1 MELPPARRAP
11 GPHDRD
17 VRHEPPDGPR
27 RAARLLRDAEPH
39 RPHRPGEDRRGHP
52 VRAPGLHPGGRRRPG
67 PSRGDQRRAPDPL
80 LRGVLALGVPRG
92 RRLQRAAG
100 TAGRGPQ
107 PGRFA
112 RVTRRSA
119 IYRGTVRHRRT
130 TPIAHAFTYDVG
142 MLWIDLEEADELF
155 AHAPLWSARRPRTP
169 GGVSRADLLGDPAVP
184 LDVAVRDLVQERL
197 GTRPT
202 GRIGVLTTPR
212 TFGRAFNPVSFY
224 LCFSP
229 KDDDAPVA
237 IVADVENTPWNE
249 RHAYVA
255 ACDPDARVQDL
266 AFEKVFH
273 VSPLMGM
280 AQRYR
285 FRLTRPGPTWSIHIA
300 SDGESAFDATLNLR
314 REELSGA
321 ALARLLARFPLQS
334 ARTGA
339 LIYSNALRLKLKGAP
354 YHPHPVKDMRAS
366 KTRTVL
372 HGLLKHWI
380 RDGELTL
387 VDAHGSTTVGDAWKD
402 GTGTPLR
409 ATVTIH
415 DERAYRALLKG
426 SLGLAESYRDGW
438 WDADDLVGIVRIA
451 ARNIHRGDAYR
462 RRLRPVLAPVQGAVA
477 TARRN
482 TIDRSKEQISAH
494 YDLGNDLYGLMLDE
508 TMMYS
513 SAIYPTPEAT
523 LHEAQLCKLDR
534 ICDKLELG
542 PDDHL
547 LEIGTGWGGLAI
559 HAARRSGCRVT
570 TTTISREQHALAVE
584 RVRAAGL
591 QDRITVLLEDYRNL
605 TGTYSKLVSIEMIEA
620 VGWRD
625 FPTFFRVCGERLAD
639 DGLMLLQ
646 AITIDDRAYDVEK
659 ATKSFINQLIFPGGC
674 LPSVREIQR
683 CVGSFTALRNVQL
696 EDITPHYVTTLAA
709 WRERFEQAAAAG
721 ALDEQRYDKQ
731 FRRIWS
737 LYLAYCEG
745 GFAERRIQDVQI
757 LLAGPRFR
765 GEALLPGLPDQ
776 PTSAPVTTLHLAD
789 DGPHTRHV
797 A

>member
-1 MELPPARRAP
+1 
-11 GPHDRD
+11 
-17 VRHEPPDGPR
+17 V
-27 RAARLLRDAEPH
+27 
-39 RPHRPGEDRRGHP
+39 
-52 VRAPGLHPGGRRRPG
+52 
-67 PSRGDQRRAPDPL
+67 S
-80 LRGVLALGVPRG
+80 
-92 RRLQRAAG
+92 AG
-100 TAGRGPQ
+100 
-107 PGRFA
+107 
-112 RVTRRSA
+112 RSA

-130 TPIAHAFTYDVG
+130 SPVEHAFTYDVG
-142 MLWIDLEEADELF
+142 MLFVLLDEADDLF
-155 AHAPLWSARRPRTP
+155 EGSALWSSRRPRSP
-169 GGVSRADLLGDPAVP
+169 GGLSRADLLGDPSRP
-184 LDVAVRDLVQERL
+184 LDIEVRDLVQRRL
-197 GTRPT
+197 GTRPE
-202 GRIGVLTTPR
+202 GPIGLLTTPR

-224 LCFSP
+224 FCFGAEDP
-229 KDDDAPVA
+229 ETLVA
-237 IVADVENTPWNE
+237 VVADVENTPWNE
-249 RHAYVA
+249 HHAYVA
-255 ACDPDARVQDL
+255 ACDPGARVQDV

-280 AQRYR
+280 DQTYR
-285 FRLTRPGPTWSIHIA
+285 FRLTAPGDTLSIHIE

-314 REELSGA
+314 REPATA
-321 ALARLLARFPLQS
+321 ANLRGLLARFPLQS

-339 LIYSNALRLKLKGAP
+339 LIYTNALKLKLKGAP
-354 YHPHPVKDMRAS
+354 YSPHPDQHMRPS

-387 VDAHGSTTVGDAWKD
+387 VDAFGSTTVGDAYAD
-402 GTGTPLR
+402 GTGVPLR
-409 ATVTIH
+409 STVTIH

-477 TARRN
+477 AAKRN
-482 TIDRSKEQISAH
+482 TIDRSKAQISAH

-534 ICDKLELG
+534 ICDKLALG

-584 RVRAAGL
+584 RVEAAGL
-591 QDRITVLLEDYRNL
+591 SDRITVLLEDYRNL

-659 ATKSFINQLIFPGGC
+659 ATRSFINQLIFPGGC
-674 LPSVREIQR
+674 LPSVKEIQR
-683 CVGSFTALRNVQL
+683 CVGSFTDLRNVQL

-709 WRERFEQAAAAG
+709 WRHRFEAAAEAG
-721 ALDEQRYDKQ
+721 ALDDAKYDGS

-745 GFAERRIQDVQI
+745 GFAERRIQDVQV

-765 GEALLPGLPDQ
+765 GETLLPQLPAE
-776 PTSAPVTTLHLAD
+776 PTAMPVTTLHLAEQD
-789 DGPHTRHV
+789 EDRHV